1 MGATTAQASDH
12 QTVTVRPVSF
22 VRVLRSEWVKFWSL
36 RSTYWSIGVAIV
48 SMVLISLIMAAAAS
62 AVSSDG
68 ACAAEELGLDGTL
81 VIGVGYSMSQLV
93 FGVLRSEERRV
104 GKERRSG

>member
-1 MGATTAQASDH
+1 MSATTTQAPGH
-12 QTVTVRPVSF
+12 QAVSVRPVNF
-22 VRVLRSEWVKFWSL
+22 ARVLRSESVKFWSL

-48 SMVLISLIMAAAAS
+48 SMVLISLLMAAAAS

-68 ACAAEELGLDGTL
+68 SLAPEEVGLDGTL

-93 FGVLRSEERRV
+93 IEIGRAHV
-104 GKERRSG
+104 